1 MSSSRQDD
9 FNMSRNENTEKQTA
23 GNWCKSI
30 SAFANGSGGTLMLR
44 LDDTDLDPERPM
56 AAVTEQIKREV
67 EPLPEFDVLL
77 QQVGGKR
84 FLVINVFQGKEPPYY
99 YIEAGSRTVYCREG
113 NRNIPID
120 HEMISSW
127 LAQKSEA
134 GPIEES
140 LPSFDSQLTSYDLEE
155 VSFTKLKA
163 LYRKYTSRT
172 LRPCD
177 FEEMGL
183 AREEKLTNA
192 GLLLADEVPAPAKQA
207 QLICASWQGGSK
219 APGGL
224 NAFDYQQYSGS
235 LLILLQSGIA
245 FAQHNSKIQQADI
258 HGEPQQYPDYPR
270 YCVAEGLVNAFVHCS
285 YEGQGGEIRMD
296 LYDDRLEIVSSGS
309 LQKGA
314 VPQEKTEA
322 GILIKPASD
331 YRNPVI
337 AGAFQSVG
345 CMKGKGAGLK
355 QILETYEKQPRYQ
368 KSHEPQLRC
377 EENSCTLVL
386 WNLNKQAIKTSDKKI
401 AKKTVANREKVL
413 EYLKTNGPS
422 KTSQI
427 SQLLALSLPRTRALL
442 NELTAEG
449 LIKPNGGN
457 RNRTYESVK

>member
-1 MSSSRQDD
+1 
-9 FNMSRNENTEKQTA
+9 
-23 GNWCKSI
+23 
-30 SAFANGSGGTLMLR
+30 MLR
-44 LDDTDLDPERPM
+44 LEDTALDPERPM
-56 AAVTEQIKREV
+56 AAVTEQIQREV

-99 YIEAGSRTVYCREG
+99 YIGEGDRAAYYREG
-113 NRNIPID
+113 NRNIPVD
-120 HEMISSW
+120 DEMLDSL
-127 LAQKSEA
+127 LAQKDEVK
-134 GPIEES
+134 PTEEQL
-140 LPSFDSQLTSYDLEE
+140 LPSYDSQLTSYDFEE

-177 FEEMGL
+177 FEELGL
-183 AREEKLTNA
+183 THEDKLTNA

-207 QLICASWQGGSK
+207 QLICASWKGASK

-235 LLILLQSGIA
+235 LLILLQSGTA
-245 FAQHNSKIQQADI
+245 FVKRNSKIQQADI
-258 HGEPQQYPDYPR
+258 HGEAQQYPDYPR

-285 YEGQGGEIRMD
+285 YQGQGGEIRMD

-309 LQKGA
+309 LQQGTGA
-314 VPQEKTEA
+314 QDRA
-322 GILIKPASD
+322 GSEILIKPAPH

-337 AGAFQSVG
+337 AKAFQQVG
-345 CMKGKGAGLK
+345 CMKGKGVGLK
-355 QILETYEKQPRYQ
+355 QILETYEKQPHYQ

-401 AKKTVANREKVL
+401 VKKTVVNKEKVL
-413 EYLKTNGPS
+413 EYLESNGPT

-427 SQLLALSLPRTRALL
+427 SELLALSLPRARALL
-442 NELTAEG
+442 NELASEG

-457 RNRTYESVK
+457 RNRTYERAK